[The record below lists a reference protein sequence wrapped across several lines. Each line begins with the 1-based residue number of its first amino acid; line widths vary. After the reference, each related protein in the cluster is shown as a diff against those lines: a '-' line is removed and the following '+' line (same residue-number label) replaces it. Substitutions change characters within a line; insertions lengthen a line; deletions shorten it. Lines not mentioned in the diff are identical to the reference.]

1 MRTRLSGGVA
11 GEAGR
16 PVPLCRFFAKYTDCV
31 IVLIMGVVGAGKT
44 TVGKLLAEQLGWEF
58 VDADS
63 FHSAGNVEKI
73 RLGIPL
79 DDADRAPWLRAIR
92 AAIQRWIA
100 KKQNVVLACSA
111 LKRSYR
117 EELDG
122 GAEVK
127 LVYLK
132 GTYEIIYQRLG
143 LRQGHFASEKLLA
156 SQFAILE
163 EPADGVVVDVE
174 QSPEV
179 LVEEIRG
186 RLGLKP
192 A

>member
-1 MRTRLSGGVA
+1 
-11 GEAGR
+11 
-16 PVPLCRFFAKYTDCV
+16 
-31 IVLIMGVVGAGKT
+31 MGVVGAGKT
-44 TVGKLLAEQLGWEF
+44 TVGRLLAGQLGWEF

-63 FHSAGNVEKI
+63 FHSPANVEKI

-79 DDADRAPWLRAIR
+79 DDADRAPWLKAIR
-92 AAIQRWIA
+92 VAIDRWIA

-111 LKRSYR
+111 LKRIYR
-117 EELDG
+117 EELNG
-122 GAEVK
+122 GVDVK

-143 LRQGHFASEKLLA
+143 LRQGHFATEKLLA

-163 EPADGVVVDVE
+163 EPDEGVVVDVE

-179 LVEEIRG
+179 LAQEIRR
-186 RLGLKP
+186 RLGLEP
-192 A
+192 GQSQLTFNT

>member
-1 MRTRLSGGVA
+1 
-11 GEAGR
+11 
-16 PVPLCRFFAKYTDCV
+16 
-31 IVLIMGVVGAGKT
+31 MGVVGAGKT

-79 DDADRAPWLRAIR
+79 DDADRSPWLRAIR

-117 EELDG
+117 EELDA

-163 EPADGVVVDVE
+163 EPEDGVVVDVE

>member
-1 MRTRLSGGVA
+1 MWWERARQPWA
-11 GEAGR
+11 GCWLGNS
-16 PVPLCRFFAKYTDCV
+16 
-31 IVLIMGVVGAGKT
+31 
-44 TVGKLLAEQLGWEF
+44 GWEF

-63 FHSAGNVEKI
+63 FHSPANVEKI

-79 DDADRAPWLRAIR
+79 DDADRAPWLKAIR
-92 AAIQRWIA
+92 EAINRWIA

-111 LKRSYR
+111 LKRIYR

-122 GAEVK
+122 GADVK

-132 GTYEIIYQRLG
+132 GTYEIIYRRLG
-143 LRQGHFASEKLLA
+143 LRQGHFATEKLLA

-163 EPADGVVVDVE
+163 EPEEAVVVNVRR
-174 QSPEV
+174 SPEDM
-179 LVEEIRG
+179 VEEIRQ

-192 A
+192 D

>member
-1 MRTRLSGGVA
+1 
-11 GEAGR
+11 
-16 PVPLCRFFAKYTDCV
+16 
-31 IVLIMGVVGAGKT
+31 MGVVGAGKT

-79 DDADRAPWLRAIR
+79 EDADRSPWLRAIR

-111 LKRSYR
+111 MKRSYR

-179 LVEEIRG
+179 LGEEIRG

>member
-1 MRTRLSGGVA
+1 
-11 GEAGR
+11 
-16 PVPLCRFFAKYTDCV
+16 
-31 IVLIMGVVGAGKT
+31 MGVVGAGKT
-44 TVGKLLAEQLGWEF
+44 TVGRLLAAELGWEF

-63 FHSAGNVEKI
+63 FHSPANVEKI

-79 DDADRAPWLRAIR
+79 DDADRAPWLHAIR
-92 AAIQRWIA
+92 EAIDRWIA

-111 LKRSYR
+111 LKRIYR

-122 GAEVK
+122 GPDVR

-132 GTYEIIYQRLG
+132 GTYETIHQRLG
-143 LRQGHFASEKLLA
+143 LRQGHFATEKLLA

-163 EPADGVVVDVE
+163 EPEDGVVVDVE
-174 QSPEV
+174 QSPEDIV
-179 LVEEIRG
+179 KEIRG

-192 A
+192 S